1 MTHRAVH
8 DALLIAEHDGRAV
21 PVPDGLLPVV
31 TGRDRSS
38 RTLID
43 I

>member
-8 DALLIAEHDGRAV
+8 VALLIAEHDRQTV

-31 TGRDRSS
+31 TGRSS
-38 RTLID
+38 RALID